1 MYNKR
6 ASILTIKRGEFVE
19 QEQTTT
25 ETGVQE
31 TNGVEQSAPTPSTES
46 TQPEVEHKVEA
57 ESNVNEDSSPVES
70 SDSSDSTSNEDLS
83 KWAESKGLNL
93 EDPESVQKLAKS
105 YREAEK
111 KLHETAQTK
120 SELEKQLVPPGNDYQ
135 FMPDGSLDVYSEVQ
149 NVKTQLNLQN
159 FYMENPDARQYD
171 EKMAEIA
178 LDKPELGL
186 YAKNSG
192 DFSVLLALAKQG
204 DERQQGGREALQKLA
219 DKQQAA
225 VAGAAASVPVSN
237 QPKVTRALMQERL
250 AAGDTEWF
258 DQNQDTINSLMAEG
272 RLE

>member
-1 MYNKR
+1 M
-6 ASILTIKRGEFVE
+6 E

-25 ETGVQE
+25 DTGVQQ
-31 TNGVEQSAPTPSTES
+31 TNGAEQSTSPSTES
-46 TQPEVEHKVEA
+46 AQPEVEQRVEA
-57 ESNVNEDSSPVES
+57 ESNVTEDSSPVES
-70 SDSSDSTSNEDLS
+70 SDSSDSTSNDDLS

-111 KLHETAQTK
+111 KLHETTQTK
-120 SELEKQLVPPGNDYQ
+120 SELEKQLVPPGNEYQ
-135 FMPDGSLDVYSEVQ
+135 FTPDGNLDVYSEVQ

-159 FYMENPDARQYD
+159 FYMENPDARTYD

-178 LDKPELGL
+178 LEKPELGL

-225 VAGAAASVPVSN
+225 VAGAAASVPIGN
-237 QPKVTRALMQERL
+237 QPKVTRAVMQERL

-272 RLE
+272 KLE

>member
-25 ETGVQE
+25 NTGVQE

-46 TQPEVEHKVEA
+46 TQPEVEPKVEA

-111 KLHETAQTK
+111 KLHETTQTK

-159 FYMENPDARQYD
+159 FYMENPEARSYD

-178 LDKPELGL
+178 LEKPELGL

-237 QPKVTRALMQERL
+237 QPKVTRALMQEKL
-250 AAGDTEWF
+250 AAGDTDWF

-272 RLE
+272 KLE

>member
-25 ETGVQE
+25 DTGVQQ

-46 TQPEVEHKVEA
+46 TQPEVEPKVEA

-111 KLHETAQTK
+111 KLHETTQTK

-159 FYMENPDARQYD
+159 FYMENPEARSYD

-178 LDKPELGL
+178 LEKPELGL

-237 QPKVTRALMQERL
+237 QPKVTRALMQEKL
-250 AAGDTEWF
+250 AAGDTDWF

-272 RLE
+272 KLE